1 MPKPDRTLRSG
12 RAEIRRRNDR
22 YTVELGRLKLENL
35 TRDEVA
41 ELSAALM
48 AIINLEHEEMIEE
61 KRARGEKIYVEYR
74 GGQVV
79 QEY

>member
-12 RAEIRRRNDR
+12 RAEILRRNDR

-35 TRDEVA
+35 TRDEIA

-48 AIINLEHEEMIEE
+48 AIINLEHEELIEE

-74 GGQVV
+74 GEQVV

>member
-74 GGQVV
+74 GGQVA

>member
-12 RAEIRRRNDR
+12 RAEIRRKNDR

-48 AIINLEHEEMIEE
+48 AIINLEHEELIEE

>member
-48 AIINLEHEEMIEE
+48 AIINLEHEELIEE

-74 GGQVV
+74 GEQVA

>member
-1 MPKPDRTLRSG
+1 MPKPDRTFRSG

-48 AIINLEHEEMIEE
+48 AIINLEHEELIEE

-74 GGQVV
+74 GEQVA

>member
-12 RAEIRRRNDR
+12 RAEIRRKNDR

-48 AIINLEHEEMIEE
+48 AIINLEHEELIEE

-74 GGQVV
+74 GEQVA

>member
-48 AIINLEHEEMIEE
+48 AIINLEHEELIEE

>member
-12 RAEIRRRNDR
+12 RAEIQRRNDR

-74 GGQVV
+74 GEQVA

>member
-74 GGQVV
+74 GEQVA